1 MAAGKVVAKA
11 GIASG
16 ESAIPS
22 PCPLHSQGTPHP
34 TFGYLLPI
42 RCGEGKSEGRGA
54 GSRDIRASFIV
65 PLFTVPRV
73 KSFPDMNSNSG
84 VAQDQCVA
92 ETGFDPGWPAG
103 VTSIRRDSFKIHIWG
118 SSRALA

>member
-16 ESAIPS
+16 ESAISS
-22 PCPLHSQGTPHP
+22 PFPLHAQGTPHP

-42 RCGEGKSEGRGA
+42 RCGEGKSDRRGA
-54 GSRDIRASFIV
+54 GSRDIRANFIV

-84 VAQDQCVA
+84 VAEDQCAV
-92 ETGFDPGWPAG
+92 EKDFDSG
-103 VTSIRRDSFKIHIWG
+103 
-118 SSRALA
+118 

>member
-1 MAAGKVVAKA
+1 MAAGKAVAKA

-22 PCPLHSQGTPHP
+22 LLIPLHSQGTPHP
-34 TFGYLLPI
+34 TFGHLLPI
-42 RCGEGKSEGRGA
+42 RCGEGKSDRRGA
-54 GSRDIRASFIV
+54 GSRDIRANFIV

-84 VAQDQCVA
+84 VAEDQCAV
-92 ETGFDPGWPAG
+92 EKDFDSG
-103 VTSIRRDSFKIHIWG
+103 
-118 SSRALA
+118 